1 MQEDDEKYVDKFEII
16 IRNYRTSDYQATL
29 EILRQLHNTYDIGLN
44 EQKWKESSGLRQFKP
59 NLKRITL
66 IAEYKPNGEVV
77 GMGIL
82 EAVKNS
88 LGQYIGY
95 LDNWA
100 TKKEYIG
107 KRVGEILAKRAIYI
121 LKSWGCESVRI
132 NIGYNADKKLINV
145 IGKVGFNPILIVLE
159 KKITDED

>member
-1 MQEDDEKYVDKFEII
+1 MQEDDEKYVNKHEII
-16 IRNYRTSDYQATL
+16 IRNYRTSDYQETL
-29 EILRQLHNTYDIGLN
+29 EILRQLQASYDIGLD
-44 EQKWKESSGLRQFKP
+44 EQRWRESSGLRQFKP

-132 NIGYNADKKLINV
+132 NIGYNADKKLIDV

>member
-1 MQEDDEKYVDKFEII
+1 MQEDDEKFVDKHEII

-82 EAVKNS
+82 EAVKSS

>member
-1 MQEDDEKYVDKFEII
+1 MSKDFIDKHEII
-16 IRNYRTSDYQATL
+16 IRNYRTSDYEATL
-29 EILRQLHNTYDIGLN
+29 EILKQLNDIYDIGLK
-44 EQKWKESSGLRQFKP
+44 EKKWRQSSGLRQFKP

-77 GMGIL
+77 GMGML

-107 KRVGEILAKRAIYI
+107 KRIGEILAKRAIHI

-132 NIGYNADKKLINV
+132 NVGYNVNKKLITNFA
-145 IGKVGFNPILIVLE
+145 KVGFKPVIIVLE
-159 KKITDED
+159 KKYNEEDET

>member
-1 MQEDDEKYVDKFEII
+1 MSKDFIDKHEII
-16 IRNYRTSDYQATL
+16 IRNYRTSDYEATL
-29 EILRQLHNTYDIGLN
+29 EILKQLNDIYDIGLK
-44 EQKWKESSGLRQFKP
+44 EKKWRQSSGLRQFKP

-77 GMGIL
+77 GMGML

-107 KRVGEILAKRAIYI
+107 KRIGEILAKRAIYI

-132 NIGYNADKKLINV
+132 NVGYNVNKKLITNFA
-145 IGKVGFNPILIVLE
+145 KVGFKPVIIVLE
-159 KKITDED
+159 KKYNEEDET

>member
-1 MQEDDEKYVDKFEII
+1 MQEDDEKYVDKHEII

>member
-1 MQEDDEKYVDKFEII
+1 MSKDFIDKHEII
-16 IRNYRTSDYQATL
+16 IRNYRTSDYEATL
-29 EILRQLHNTYDIGLN
+29 EILKQLNDIYDIGLK
-44 EQKWKESSGLRQFKP
+44 EKKWRQSSGLRQFKP

-77 GMGIL
+77 GMGML

-107 KRVGEILAKRAIYI
+107 KRIGEILAKRAIYI

-132 NIGYNADKKLINV
+132 NVGYNVNKKLIANFA
-145 IGKVGFNPILIVLE
+145 KVGFKPVIIVLE
-159 KKITDED
+159 KKYNEEDET

>member
-1 MQEDDEKYVDKFEII
+1 MQEEEFIDKHNII

-29 EILRQLHNTYDIGLN
+29 EILRQLHNSLDIGLN
-44 EQKWKESSGLRQFKP
+44 EKKWKESSGLRQFKP

-66 IAEYKPNGEVV
+66 IAEYKPTGEVV
-77 GMGIL
+77 GMGML

-88 LGQYIGY
+88 IGRYIGY

-107 KRVGEILAKRAIYI
+107 KRVGEILAKRAIFI
-121 LKSWGCESVRI
+121 LKSWGCDSVRV
-132 NIGYNADKKLINV
+132 NIGYTADKKLIDV
-145 IGKVGFNPILIVLE
+145 IGKVGFTPILIVLE
-159 KKITDED
+159 RKLSEEE

>member
-1 MQEDDEKYVDKFEII
+1 MQEDDEKYVDKHEII

-77 GMGIL
+77 GMGML

-88 LGQYIGY
+88 LGRYIGY

>member
-1 MQEDDEKYVDKFEII
+1 MKMQEEEFIDKHKII

-29 EILRQLHNTYDIGLN
+29 EILRQLHKTYDIGLN

-66 IAEYKPNGEVV
+66 IAEYKPTGEVV
-77 GMGIL
+77 GMGML

-88 LGQYIGY
+88 IGRYIGY
-95 LDNWA
+95 LENWA

-107 KRVGEILAKRAIYI
+107 KRVGEILAKRAMFI
-121 LKSWGCESVRI
+121 LKSWGCDSVRI
-132 NIGYNADKKLINV
+132 NIGYNADKKLIDV
-145 IGKVGFNPILIVLE
+145 IGKVGFKPILVVLE
-159 KKITDED
+159 RKLTEDE